1 MEIVIQMKEL
11 RGIITLQSR
20 LVEVRSERALYEAFN
35 YWDCN
40 NLVDFIDHVVFY
52 YRIAKLGFN

>member
-35 YWDCN
+35 YRDCN
-40 NLVDFIDHVVFY
+40 NLIDFIDHVVFY